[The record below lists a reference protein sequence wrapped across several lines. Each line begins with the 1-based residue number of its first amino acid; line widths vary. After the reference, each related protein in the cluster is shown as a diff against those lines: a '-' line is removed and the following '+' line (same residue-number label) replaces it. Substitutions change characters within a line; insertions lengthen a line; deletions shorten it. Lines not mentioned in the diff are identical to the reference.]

1 MAQTNLTDWEINFIW
16 YVDFPHGE
24 HFSDMK
30 YRRKIV
36 EKLLHHHEMNVED
49 YAKAY
54 PQAWNEYC
62 KANPQTKGKLTN
74 Q

>member
-1 MAQTNLTDWEINFIW
+1 MSNKPITDWEVNFIW
-16 YVDFPHGE
+16 AVDFPHGE
-24 HFSDMK
+24 YFSDQK

-36 EKLLHHHEMNVED
+36 EKLLHHHEMTVDD

-54 PQAWNEYC
+54 PDAYNEYC
-62 KANPQTKGKLTN
+62 KKNPQTEVKLTN

>member
-36 EKLLHHHEMNVED
+36 ERLLHHHEMSVED

-54 PQAWNEYC
+54 PDAFSDYC